1 MNSVIS
7 TCLLYYPKDKATF
20 KQLKEVTNEIYKH
33 IKDKDLKTNM
43 SACPQNLDIKDAALS
58 LGFSVKG
65 NPTDRKKGDEAVL
78 IF

>member
-33 IKDKDLKTNM
+33 IKDKDLKTHI

-58 LGFSVKG
+58 LGFAVKG